1 MLKVLRRFRHGRDGM
16 AAVEF
21 ALILPAML
29 ALVFGLIEVTNAVIC
44 KADVSD
50 AASTAS
56 DLIAQETSVGTT
68 DMNNTFSAINALI
81 FPYPQ
86 GNLRVV
92 ITSIIDDGHGGGKV
106 GWSQASS
113 GQGHTQGAAITVP
126 AGLITSGGSVILAEV
141 TYSYTTPAQWLIHT
155 PIAMT
160 DAFYSHPRRVPQIQW
175 TS

>member
-1 MLKVLRRFRHGRDGM
+1 MLRAFRKLRDRQDGM

-21 ALILPAML
+21 ALVLPAML

-56 DLIAQETSVGTT
+56 DLIAQETAVGTT
-68 DMNNTFSAINALI
+68 DMNNAFSAISALI
-81 FPYPQ
+81 FPYPVS
-86 GNLRVV
+86 GLRIV
-92 ITSIIDDGHGGGKV
+92 ITSVIDDGHGGGKV
-106 GWSQASS
+106 DWSQANS
-113 GQGHTQGAAITVP
+113 GQARTKGSSMTVP
-126 AGLITSGGSVILAEV
+126 TGLITSGGSVIVAEV
-141 TYSYTTPAQWLIHT
+141 TYNYTTPTHWLVSL

-160 DAFYSHPRRVPQIQW
+160 NTFYSHPRRVPQIQW